1 MNQLPMNHL
10 KIPMLVIFTIFT
22 VMIYNSSANAGDSM
36 MQTNLNNMA
45 DLMSKWSKQLSS
57 GKMEPMAQ
65 EKLGE
70 LLSRTSQVLR
80 DLTAKTSD
88 DMHMEHQNKIKQM
101 KKDWDPFDSS
111 DKM

>member
-1 MNQLPMNHL
+1 
-10 KIPMLVIFTIFT
+10 MLVIFTIFT
-22 VMIYNSSANAGDSM
+22 VMIYNSSANAGDYM